1 MVTMHVD
8 LHKHGLDQVAAVEN
22 ADKTV
27 LLVVPDN
34 GLGNFYA

>member
-1 MVTMHVD
+1 MHVD

-22 ADKTV
+22 AETV

-34 GLGNFYA
+34 GFGNFYA